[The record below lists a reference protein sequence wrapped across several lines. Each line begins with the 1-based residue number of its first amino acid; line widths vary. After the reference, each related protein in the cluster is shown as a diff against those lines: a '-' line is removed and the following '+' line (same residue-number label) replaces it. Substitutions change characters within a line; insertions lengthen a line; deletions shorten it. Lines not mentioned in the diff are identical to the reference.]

1 MPSSEL
7 STECFLCYVL
17 LLQYNQQNQIIT
29 ARLREQVKQQ
39 ENVSSDII
47 VICSTYVCIYG
58 KWQVIRIK
66 HMDNSKHTSIV
77 MTKSTKSDAAV
88 I

>member
-17 LLQYNQQNQIIT
+17 LLQFNQQNPIIT

-47 VICSTYVCIYG
+47 VICSTYYVFMENG
-58 KWQVIRIK
+58 KL
-66 HMDNSKHTSIV
+66 
-77 MTKSTKSDAAV
+77 
-88 I
+88 